1 MCEFINGKKKKN
13 TLYKQNCL
21 LPVTEF
27 VIVPRD
33 ELDEL
38 VVKSNTGSSIE
49 DGRLEKK
56 KY

>member
-1 MCEFINGKKKKN
+1 MEN
-13 TLYKQNCL
+13 TLYKQI

-56 KY
+56 YQYHVREITLNSK